1 MRRICRGKY
10 GKKVSLP
17 EKLTQRITD
26 LSRIMAASAG
36 SLGMAVGK
44 WRERVHL
51 GDKSTV
57 SLFYSYLLVWFLPS
71 ILLSRL

>member
-1 MRRICRGKY
+1 MRRIRREKY

-26 LSRIMAASAG
+26 LSRIMASSAG
-36 SLGMAVGK
+36 SLGMAMSK

-51 GDKSTV
+51 GDKSAV
-57 SLFYSYLLVWFLPS
+57 SLFYSYLLVRFLPS

>member
-1 MRRICRGKY
+1 MCRMRRGKY

-26 LSRIMAASAG
+26 LSRNMAFRAG
-36 SLGMAVGK
+36 SLGMATSK

-51 GDKSTV
+51 GDKSPE
-57 SLFYSYLLVWFLPS
+57 SLFYSYLLMRFLPS